1 LVRQWFR
8 VQTRWKWE
16 PGSKK
21 WLDGI
26 PSFGGVS
33 FKIKIDTMESTKID
47 IRNLKTVQNYAKE
60 YGISRPTVYK
70 MIEEGELKTVY
81 IDGKLYIKLND

>member
-1 LVRQWFR
+1 MAKKFCQFGKVFVNLVKNLVRQWFR

-33 FKIKIDTMESTKID
+33 FKANT
-47 IRNLKTVQNYAKE
+47 
-60 YGISRPTVYK
+60 
-70 MIEEGELKTVY
+70 
-81 IDGKLYIKLND
+81 